1 MATTTVYVGDTI
13 TFKAEF
19 KDINNVLVDPDAS
32 AATFKVYNNETLA
45 QVSSAAATKLSTGV
59 YKYEWTVPSGDGII
73 YILEM
78 SGDFSSLPQLK
89 RVKVKAKFRP

>member
-19 KDINNVLVDPDAS
+19 KDISNVLVDPDSS

-45 QVSSAAATKLSTGV
+45 QVATGAATRLSTGV
-59 YKYEWTVPSGDGII
+59 YKYEWTVPSGDGIV

-78 SGDFSSLPQLK
+78 SCNFSSLPQLK
-89 RVKVKAKFRP
+89 RIKVKAKFRP

>member
-19 KDINNVLVDPDAS
+19 RDINNTLVDPDAS

-45 QVSSAAATKLSTGV
+45 QLTSSAATKVSAGI